1 MSTTSRTQ
9 YVVLGLL
16 TLRPMS
22 GYDLK
27 QEIEAS
33 VGYFW
38 QESYGQLYP
47 TLRKLDAAG
56 LIELEAENPDGRGKK
71 VYRITDEGRVTLRE
85 WLEEPPAPQPVR
97 NELLLKL
104 FLGFNAPTEVL
115 EGHLNEALDHFL
127 ELAQTYDRI
136 ARQLDAEAD
145 PTREDVLG
153 RLTLDFG
160 IHRVRAGA
168 AWAESALERIR
179 REKGKWIEAP

>member
-1 MSTTSRTQ
+1 MTTTSRTQ

-22 GYDLK
+22 GYGLK
-27 QEIEAS
+27 KEIEGS

-56 LIELEAENPDGRGKK
+56 LIELEVENPDGRGKK
-71 VYRITDEGRVTLRE
+71 VYRITDEGRAALRE

-104 FLGFNAPTEVL
+104 FLGFNTSTEVL
-115 EGHLNEALDHFL
+115 EKHLERALDHFL
-127 ELAQTYDRI
+127 ELAETYDRI
-136 ARQLDAEAD
+136 ARELDQKPD
-145 PTREDVLG
+145 PTREDVVG
-153 RLTLDFG
+153 RLTVDFG

-168 AWAESALERIR
+168 EWAESALERLR
-179 REKGKWIEAP
+179 SEKGGGGN